1 MNEVTIY
8 WASSDVHFL
17 DAIFNGVAMVCSN
30 TALIWGFAIIASLWL
45 IISATTA
52 ASVAGLSGGQGGSVL
67 GKGSV
72 DVLMPLIF
80 AFLLTADPLQTEV
93 HIESTTNGQFSI
105 VDNVPFVIAVIPSGA
120 SLLSKEL
127 GSVVETAFQ
136 ATGTDYTQISAS
148 HQGFINP
155 LKVMLTTRSA
165 MMRLGSIDSDIRSV
179 VSSCIANDTGV
190 DFASVQQKVI
200 AAAGT
205 PVSGS
210 GGATYVQS
218 YPIGNTLGTALGAL
232 LYQAGLNTTSYVPDI
247 KLSAEPDA
255 ILNCEDAAVEV
266 ANRITTTLSG
276 ADFSRVVMGA
286 TNGVGEPA
294 NGANYTIEN
303 VQGNFAAI
311 RQARSGIAAMSGG
324 TVQANAE
331 TLNLLFSELVGNSLN
346 CLKADGQNKTM
357 CMAAAV
363 QANEFERANIQAA
376 ASVVPLL
383 KYTGAFANYM
393 LALVIALG
401 PAIVMLAMFSGV
413 SATKCALTTVH
424 IILWPMLVMNVGAEI
439 VNGMIFRTLASFF
452 ESLTQ
457 GAWLTQNLTVE
468 AYKEMSLQI
477 GVASHLMASLPV
489 LLSIIFGLS
498 ASKAMSSVATSM
510 LPKENAT
517 ADAASPQMLQAT
529 PLVGQGSAAQVT
541 HYPGGADIK
550 TAGGLPAIASDT
562 SYLALQNAVR
572 SNLQSSQQ
580 RQSTATEAV
589 NQLRNFERAYSAGD
603 YSEFGMS
610 KEQGEKVYA
619 SYQENLK
626 AAQSAKTTV
635 QGGTGQSATDN
646 HGTTKSDNLSKTAG
660 GSVSF
665 GTDGLKGN
673 VSGGIARTAET
684 NVKTGAENSSNTS
697 TNTSGDRSEYVDK
710 SKALTDAIDKH
721 KSTGTFSRSGH
732 RTDKTLRDLEST
744 QKSFQT
750 SVSDTKS
757 NAENQALENSATSGF
772 VGYAA
777 KVDAATV
784 GAQTNSNGNYQ
795 WFQQSEQAANFDK
808 VSSNVQAEVK
818 GNMGSQSTSFQ
829 AGTAAAQKAIVR
841 HAAAVKIVGDA
852 SSSPSQKESALSYLV
867 NSMGALTGLKPL
879 DMPKP
884 LVDHG
889 IQPPENKTGVDA
901 ATLQARAEYIPPP
914 LPKSLPHPGHRNK
927 SNKPMTLKAPDPVD
941 LKRAELNKADDR
953 ITADATNEI
962 GDAGTKISDHVKNAR

>member
-1 MNEVTIY
+1 MNEVTVY

-136 ATGTDYTQISAS
+136 ATGIDYTQISAS

-190 DFASVQQKVI
+190 NFASVQQKVI

-311 RQARSGIAAMSGG
+311 RQARSGIAALSGG

-457 GAWLTQNLTVE
+457 GGWLTQNLTVE

-510 LPKENAT
+510 LSKENAT

-529 PLVGQGSAAQVT
+529 PLVSQSSTGQVT
-541 HYPGGADIK
+541 HGVGGAEIK
-550 TAGGLPAIASDT
+550 ATGALPSVSSDASF
-562 SYLALQNAVR
+562 NAVSNTVR
-572 SNLQSSQQ
+572 SQLQSSLSQQ
-580 RQSTATEAV
+580 ATAAQAV
-589 NQLRNFERAYSAGD
+589 HQLHNFEKAHSTGD
-603 YSEFGMS
+603 YSEFGWS
-610 KEQGEKVYA
+610 KEQGEKLYS
-619 SYQENLK
+619 SYQQNLR
-626 AAQSAKTTV
+626 AAQSARTGV
-635 QGGTGQSATDN
+635 SGGTGSQAGNS
-646 HGTTKSDNLSKTAG
+646 HGTTKQDKTSSTVG
-660 GSVSF
+660 GSV
-665 GTDGLKGN
+665 GIGLLGPN
-673 VSGGIARTAET
+673 ASITAGHQKSADKSVQT
-684 NVKTGAENSSNTS
+684 AATNSSNAS
-697 TNTSGDRSEYVDK
+697 TNTNAARDESAEK
-710 SKALTDAIDKH
+710 SKALTDAIDTH
-721 KSTGTFSRSGH
+721 KSSGSFSRAGG
-732 RTDKTLRDLEST
+732 RTDGTLRDLEST

-750 SVSDTKS
+750 SIAETKS
-757 NAENQALENSATSGF
+757 NSATQTRDNDATNRF
-772 VGYAA
+772 VGFNA
-777 KVDAATV
+777 KVSAAEIGNATS
-784 GAQTNSNGNYQ
+784 SNPNYQ
-795 WFQQSEQAANFDK
+795 WFQQSASAANFDD
-808 VSSNVQAEVK
+808 VSAPYQNQVRSDMASGAISNYS
-818 GNMGSQSTSFQ
+818 GSK
-829 AGTAAAQKAIVR
+829 AAQSAVVR
-841 HAAAVKIVGDA
+841 HAAAVKMANDP
-852 SSSPSQKESALSYLV
+852 SSSTSQKDAALTYLI
-867 NSMGALTGLKPL
+867 NSMGSLTGMSPL
-879 DMPKP
+879 EMPKP
-884 LVDHG
+884 LVDHA
-889 IQPPENKTGVDA
+889 IPVPKDNTGVDA
-901 ATLQARAEYIPPP
+901 TSLEAAAKHTPPP
-914 LPKSLPHPGHRNK
+914 PAKPLLQPGQGNRPHKPRANLPK
-927 SNKPMTLKAPDPVD
+927 PDPIATARMEIASDVD
-941 LKRAELNKADDR
+941 RVTSNATKQ
-953 ITADATNEI
+953 IT
-962 GDAGTKISDHVKNAR
+962 GAGEAISDQAKKP